1 MSMRND
7 PELDDILQD
16 GELQHVADLLRAGRM
31 SEDPPLDDAFRSALR
46 RQLMNRAWGMGGP
59 RTEPWWRKAFGP
71 AGLAWAGAAVGV
83 VLIAAAVVFTALT
96 SPSTGGLTQEVQV
109 TSPMNQ
115 QSAVRLQQPILVNF
129 NQPMDH
135 PSTEGAVQIT
145 PATTVAFSWS
155 ANTLSVQ
162 PTSGNLAPNTQYQV
176 TIGPGARTASGEK
189 IQAPK
194 TITFV
199 TQPPAPSPSPTP
211 TPVPSPTPRAQ
222 LPDQHQLVGVSAGA
236 TNIQWLPDSS
246 IVFFVSGGG
255 ALESVPTAGGAIN
268 TLVPD
273 GVTSAA
279 VAPAGDRLAYIR
291 NGKIEVLGLV
301 EGLDKVEISPV
312 PAPTH
317 VGWTKD
323 GVVWTA
329 ADGVY
334 TQSSGGPVKL
344 TSLPTTGT
352 INILSFSPDGAHLVY
367 TQDQSLYVF
376 DIATGKGIVLGLA
389 GAQFLG
395 WSPDGTGLMYSTAQ
409 GVVVSDVGGKT
420 AATLPAGEP
429 TWSSQDEILLGSDTD
444 LWEVR
449 PDGTGLIK
457 LAEGTY
463 HFPVWAPNGVAFIYV
478 RGGGVF
484 GATAPAPPPRPSVL
498 DAATSAVNSFMQARK
513 SSDSVKA
520 NSYLD
525 DNGKKAYMSSGG
537 GLNLIVAGDPS
548 FSRYYLLTQSI
559 TGDHPDTTQI
569 VVRIVLSHDK
579 LDVSTYEET
588 LTLVRTQ
595 GSQQFL
601 VDQATAG
608 PLLTLGKGAE
618 VVSVEV
624 SASTV
629 KITFDS
635 DLKPESVATGVII
648 LDSKGKQVGGSP
660 VYANRT
666 VTISGLDL
674 KPHTTYKVVVLST
687 VQDVSGTNISA
698 EYDLT
703 LSGPADVRGG
713 ANGRGE
719 QSPSP
724 SPLSTPSARPSSSPP
739 TS

>member
-1 MSMRND
+1 MSMHHD

-16 GELQHVADLLRAGRM
+16 GELKHVADLLRAGRM
-31 SEDPPLDDAFRSALR
+31 TEDPPLDDAFRSALR
-46 RQLMNRAWGMGGP
+46 RQLMNRAWGMGGS
-59 RTEPWWRKAFGP
+59 TVPWLRKAFGP

-83 VLIAAAVVFTALT
+83 ILIAAAVVFTALT
-96 SPSTGGLTQEVQV
+96 SGSTGSLTRDVLV
-109 TSPMNQ
+109 TSPMND

-129 NQPMDH
+129 NQPMNH
-135 PSTEGAVQIT
+135 PSTESAVQIT

-155 ANTLSVQ
+155 ANTLFVQ

-189 IQAPK
+189 LAVPK

-211 TPVPSPTPRAQ
+211 TPVPSPSPRAQ
-222 LPDQHQLVGVSAGA
+222 LPDQHQLVNFPVGA
-236 TNIQWLPDSS
+236 TNVQWSPDSS
-246 IVFFVSGGG
+246 TVYFITSNG
-255 ALESVPTAGGAIN
+255 ALDAVPAAGGDVTVLI
-268 TLVPD
+268 PG

-279 VAPAGDRLAYIR
+279 LAPAGDRIAVLS
-291 NGKIEVLGLV
+291 NGKIDI
-301 EGLDKVEISPV
+301 LDLKAHVVTSEISAT
-312 PAPTH
+312 PAPLL
-317 VGWTKD
+317 VGWEKD
-323 GVVWTA
+323 GVEWAA

-334 TQSSGGPVKL
+334 AEGTDLPVKL
-344 TSLPTTGT
+344 A
-352 INILSFSPDGAHLVY
+352 SFPAGRSIVSISFAPDGAHLAY

-389 GAQFLG
+389 GAQLLG
-395 WSPDGTGLMYSTAQ
+395 WSPDATGLMYSTAQ
-409 GVVVSDVGGKT
+409 GVVIADVGGKT
-420 AATLPAGEP
+420 TATLPFGEP
-429 TWSSQDEILLGSDTD
+429 SWSSQDEILLGSDTD

-449 PDGTGLIK
+449 PDGTGLTK

-463 HFPVWAPNGVAFIYV
+463 HLPAWAPNGVSFIYF
-478 RGGGVF
+478 RGAAVF
-484 GATAPAPPPRPSVL
+484 GASAPPPPPRPSAL
-498 DAATSAVNSFMQARK
+498 DAATSAVNTFMQARK
-513 SSDSVKA
+513 NQDGVKA
-520 NSYLD
+520 TAYLD
-525 DNGKKAYMSSGG
+525 ENGRKAYSSAGG
-537 GLNLIVAGDPS
+537 GLNLVVTGDPS

-559 TGDHPDTTQI
+559 TGDHPDMAQF

-601 VDQATAG
+601 IDEAAAG

-624 SASTV
+624 SPGTV

-635 DLKPESVATGVII
+635 DLKPESVTTGVII

-666 VTISGLDL
+666 VTIDGLDL
-674 KPHTTYKVVVLST
+674 KPHGTYKLVVLST
-687 VQDVSGTNISA
+687 VQDVGGTNIAA

-703 LSGPADVRGG
+703 FAGPAETHGG
-713 ANGRGE
+713 ASRRGE

-724 SPLSTPSARPSSSPP
+724 SPQALPSATPSPSPSS
-739 TS
+739 

>member
-1 MSMRND
+1 MSMWHD

-16 GELQHVADLLRAGRM
+16 GELKHVAELLRAGRM

-46 RQLMNRAWGMGGP
+46 RQLMNRAWGMGGG
-59 RTEPWWRKAFGP
+59 TTTVPWWRKAFGP

-83 VLIAAAVVFTALT
+83 VLIAAAVVFAALT
-96 SPSTGGLTQEVQV
+96 SSSTGGLTQEVQV

-176 TIGPGARTASGEK
+176 TIGPGAKTASGEK
-189 IQAPK
+189 LTAPK

-211 TPVPSPTPRAQ
+211 TPIPSPTPRAQ
-222 LPDQHQLVGVSAGA
+222 LPDQHQLLSVTAGVAG
-236 TNIQWLPDSS
+236 TQWSPDSS
-246 IVFFVSGGG
+246 VVFFVSAGG
-255 ALESVPTAGGAIN
+255 ALVSVPAAGGN
-268 TLVPD
+268 VTTLVQD

-279 VAPAGDRLAYIR
+279 IAPAGDSLAYIR
-291 NGKIEVLGLV
+291 KGKIEVLNLAAGTT
-301 EGLDKVEISPV
+301 VEISST
-312 PAPTH
+312 PAPSR

-334 TQSSGGPVKL
+334 TQGTDGPLKL
-344 TSLPTTGT
+344 TTLPTTGT
-352 INILSFSPDGAHLVY
+352 INILSFSPDGAHLAY

-376 DIATGKGIVLGLA
+376 DVATGKGIVLGLT

-409 GVVVSDVGGKT
+409 GVVVADVGGKT

-429 TWSSQDEILLGSDTD
+429 TWSIQDEILLGSDTD

-449 PDGTGLIK
+449 PDGTGLTR

-478 RGGGVF
+478 RGGGIF
-484 GATAPAPPPRPSVL
+484 GATAPAAPPRPSLL
-498 DAATSAVNSFMQARK
+498 DSATAAVNSFMQARK
-513 SSDSVKA
+513 NSDSVKA
-520 NSYLD
+520 NAYLD
-525 DNGKKAYMSSGG
+525 DNGRKAYSSSSG
-537 GLNLIVAGDPS
+537 GLNLVVTGDPS

-559 TGDHPDTTQI
+559 TGDHPDTAQF

-601 VDQATAG
+601 IDQATAG
-608 PLLTLGKGAE
+608 PLLSLGKGAE
-618 VVSVEV
+618 VVSVDV
-624 SASTV
+624 SASTI

-635 DLKPESVATGVII
+635 DLKPESVATGIII
-648 LDSKGKQVGGSP
+648 LDSKGKQVGGNP

-674 KPHTTYKVVVLST
+674 KPHATYKLVVLTT
-687 VQDVSGTNISA
+687 VQDVGGTNIAA

-703 LSGPADVRGG
+703 FTGPADTHGG
-713 ANGRGE
+713 ADKRSQ

-724 SPLSTPSARPSSSPP
+724 SPQASPSATPSSSPV
-739 TS
+739 S

>member
-1 MSMRND
+1 MSMQHD

-16 GELQHVADLLRAGRM
+16 GELKHVADLLRAGHT
-31 SEDPPLDDAFRSALR
+31 SEEPPLDDAFRSALR
-46 RQLMNRAWGMGGP
+46 RQLMNRAWGMGG
-59 RTEPWWRKAFGP
+59 TTVPWWRKAFGP

-96 SPSTGGLTQEVQV
+96 SSSTGGLTQEVQV

-176 TIGPGARTASGEK
+176 TIGPGAKTATGEK
-189 IQAPK
+189 LAAPK

-199 TQPPAPSPSPTP
+199 TSPPSPSPSPTP
-211 TPVPSPTPRAQ
+211 TPVPSPSPRAQ
-222 LPDQHQLVGVSAGA
+222 LPDQHQLLAVTGGVS
-236 TNIQWLPDSS
+236 NIQWSPDSS
-246 IVFFVSGGG
+246 TVFFVSADG
-255 ALESVPTAGGAIN
+255 ALVSVPAAGGTVT
-268 TLVPD
+268 TLVQD

-279 VAPAGDRLAYIR
+279 ISPAGDTIAYTR
-291 NGKIEVLGLV
+291 NGKIELLNIVAGAA
-301 EGLDKVEISPV
+301 VEIAPNPV
-312 PAPTH
+312 PTR
-317 VGWTKD
+317 VGWRKD

-329 ADGVY
+329 VDGVY
-334 TQSSGGPVKL
+334 GQGADGPVKL
-344 TSLPTTGT
+344 ASLPTTGT
-352 INILSFSPDGAHLVY
+352 INVLSFSPDGAHLAY
-367 TQDQSLYVF
+367 IQDQSLNVF
-376 DIATGKGIVLGLA
+376 DVTTGKSITLGLA
-389 GAQFLG
+389 GAQLLG

-420 AATLPAGEP
+420 GATLPAGEP
-429 TWSSQDEILLGSDTD
+429 NWSSQDEILLGSDTD

-449 PDGTGLIK
+449 PDGTGLTK
-457 LAEGTY
+457 VAEGTY
-463 HFPVWAPNGVAFIYV
+463 HFPLWAPNGVAFIYF
-478 RGGGVF
+478 RGAGVF
-484 GATAPAPPPRPSVL
+484 GASTPAAPPRPSAM
-498 DAATSAVNSFMQARK
+498 DSAAAVVNSFMQARK
-513 SSDSVKA
+513 GSDGTKA
-520 NSYLD
+520 SAYLD
-525 DNGKKAYMSSGG
+525 DNGRKAYSSSGG
-537 GLNLIVAGDPS
+537 GLNLILTGDPS

-559 TGDHPDTTQI
+559 TGSQPDTAEF

-595 GSQQFL
+595 GSQEFL
-601 VDQATAG
+601 IDHATAG
-608 PLLTLGKGAE
+608 PLLSLGKGAD

-624 SASTV
+624 SPGTV

-648 LDSKGKQVGGSP
+648 LDSKGKQVGSSP

-666 VTISGLDL
+666 VTFSGLDL
-674 KPHTTYKVVVLST
+674 KPHATYKLVVLST
-687 VQDVSGTNISA
+687 VQDVGGTNIAA

-703 LSGPADVRGG
+703 FAGPAEAHGG
-713 ANGRGE
+713 ASRRGE
-719 QSPSP
+719 PSPSP
-724 SPLSTPSARPSSSPP
+724 SPTQASPSATPSSSP
-739 TS
+739 SS

>member
-1 MSMRND
+1 MSMHHD

-16 GELQHVADLLRAGRM
+16 GELKHVAELLRAGSM
-31 SEDPPLDDAFRSALR
+31 TGDPPLDDAFRSALR
-46 RQLMNRAWGMGGP
+46 RQLMNRAWGMGG
-59 RTEPWWRKAFGP
+59 RSTVPWWRKAFGP

-83 VLIAAAVVFTALT
+83 ILIAAAVVFTALT
-96 SPSTGGLTQEVQV
+96 SGSTGSLTRDVLV
-109 TSPMNQ
+109 TSPMND
-115 QSAVRLQQPILVNF
+115 QSAVRLQQAILVNF

-135 PSTEGAVQIT
+135 ASTESAVQIT

-176 TIGPGARTASGEK
+176 TIGPSARTASGEK
-189 IQAPK
+189 LAGPK

-211 TPVPSPTPRAQ
+211 TPIPTPSPRTQ
-222 LPDQHQLVGVSAGA
+222 LPDQHQLAGIPAGA
-236 TNIQWLPDSS
+236 SNIQWSPDSS
-246 IVFFVSGGG
+246 TVYFITGKS
-255 ALESVPTAGGAIN
+255 ALDSVPAAGGDVTVLI
-268 TLVPD
+268 PD

-279 VAPAGDRLAYIR
+279 LAPAGNRIAVLS
-291 NGKIEVLGLV
+291 NGKIDVFDLKALV
-301 EGLDKVEISPV
+301 VTSEISST
-312 PAPTH
+312 PTPLM
-317 VGWTKD
+317 VGWSKD
-323 GVVWTA
+323 GIEWAA

-334 TQSSGGPVKL
+334 AEGTNLPVKL
-344 TSLPTTGT
+344 SSFPTSGS
-352 INILSFSPDGAHLVY
+352 IVAISFAPDGAHLAY
-367 TQDQSLYVF
+367 LLDQSLKVL
-376 DIATGKGIVLGLA
+376 DLTTGKGIVLGVA

-449 PDGTGLIK
+449 PDGTGLTK

-463 HFPVWAPNGVAFIYV
+463 HFPAWAPNGIGFIYF
-478 RGGGVF
+478 RGGAVF
-484 GATAPAPPPRPSVL
+484 AASAPAAPPRPSAL
-498 DAATSAVNSFMQARK
+498 DAASSVVNSFMQARK
-513 SSDSVKA
+513 SSDAVKA
-520 NSYLD
+520 SAYLD
-525 DNGKKAYMSSGG
+525 DNGRKAYSSADG
-537 GLNLIVAGDPS
+537 GLNLVVTGDPS

-559 TGDHPDTTQI
+559 TGDHPETAQF
-569 VVRIVLSHDK
+569 VVRIVLTHDK

-601 VDQATAG
+601 VDQAASG

-624 SASTV
+624 SPGTI

-635 DLKPESVATGVII
+635 DLKPESVATGVLI
-648 LDSKGKQVGGSP
+648 LDSKGKQVGGNP

-674 KPHTTYKVVVLST
+674 KPHATYKLVVLST
-687 VQDVSGTNISA
+687 VQDVSGANIAA

-703 LSGPADVRGG
+703 FGGPAETHGG

-719 QSPSP
+719 QIPSP
-724 SPLSTPSARPSSSPP
+724 SPQASPGATPSSSP
-739 TS
+739 

>member
-1 MSMRND
+1 MSMQHD

-16 GELQHVADLLRAGRM
+16 GELKHVADLLRAGRM
-31 SEDPPLDDAFRSALR
+31 SEEPPLDDAFRSALR
-46 RQLMNRAWGMGGP
+46 RQLMNRAWGMGG
-59 RTEPWWRKAFGP
+59 TTVPWWRKAFGP

-96 SPSTGGLTQEVQV
+96 SSSTGGLTQEVQV

-176 TIGPGARTASGEK
+176 TIGPGAKTATGEK
-189 IQAPK
+189 LAAPK

-199 TQPPAPSPSPTP
+199 TSPPAPSPSPTP
-211 TPVPSPTPRAQ
+211 TPVPSPSPRAQ
-222 LPDQHQLVGVSAGA
+222 LPDQHQLLAVNAGVS
-236 TNIQWLPDSS
+236 NIQWSPDSS
-246 IVFFVSGGG
+246 IVFFVSAGG
-255 ALESVPTAGGAIN
+255 ALMSVPAAGGTVT
-268 TLVPD
+268 TLVQD

-279 VAPAGDRLAYIR
+279 ISPAGDTIAYTR
-291 NGKIEVLGLV
+291 NGKIEVLNIMAGST
-301 EGLDKVEISPV
+301 VEIAPIPV
-312 PAPTH
+312 PTR

-323 GVVWTA
+323 GMVWTA
-329 ADGVY
+329 VDGVY
-334 TQSSGGPVKL
+334 GQGADGPVKL
-344 TSLPTTGT
+344 ASLPTTST
-352 INILSFSPDGAHLVY
+352 INILSFSPDGAHLAY
-367 TQDQSLYVF
+367 TQDQSLNVF
-376 DIATGKGIVLGLA
+376 DVTTGKSITLGLA
-389 GAQFLG
+389 GAQLLG
-395 WSPDGTGLMYSTAQ
+395 WSPDGTGLMYSTAL

-429 TWSSQDEILLGSDTD
+429 NWSSQDEILLGSDTD

-449 PDGTGLIK
+449 PDGTGLTK

-463 HFPVWAPNGVAFIYV
+463 HFPVWAPNGVAFIYF
-478 RGGGVF
+478 RGAGVF
-484 GATAPAPPPRPSVL
+484 DASAPAAPPRPSAM
-498 DAATSAVNSFMQARK
+498 DSAAAVVNNFMQARK
-513 SSDSVKA
+513 SSDAIKA
-520 NSYLD
+520 SAYLD
-525 DNGKKAYMSSGG
+525 DNGRKAYSSSSG
-537 GLNLIVAGDPS
+537 GLNLILTGDPS

-559 TGDHPDTTQI
+559 TGSQPDTAQF

-595 GSQQFL
+595 GSQEFL
-601 VDQATAG
+601 IDHATAG
-608 PLLTLGKGAE
+608 PLLSLGKGAD

-624 SASTV
+624 SPGMV

-648 LDSKGKQVGGSP
+648 LDSKGKQVGSSP

-666 VTISGLDL
+666 VTFSGLDL
-674 KPHTTYKVVVLST
+674 KPHATYKLVVLST
-687 VQDVSGTNISA
+687 VQDVSGTNIAA

-703 LSGPADVRGG
+703 FAGPADAHGG
-713 ANGRGE
+713 ANRRGDP
-719 QSPSP
+719 SPSP
-724 SPLSTPSARPSSSPP
+724 SPTQASPSARPSSSPA
-739 TS
+739 S

>member
-1 MSMRND
+1 MSMQHD
-7 PELDDILQD
+7 AELDDILQD
-16 GELQHVADLLRAGRM
+16 GELKHVAELLRAGRM

-46 RQLMNRAWGMGGP
+46 RQLMNRAWGMGGGTAP
-59 RTEPWWRKAFGP
+59 SWRKAFGP
-71 AGLAWAGAAVGV
+71 TGLAWAGAAVGV
-83 VLIAAAVVFTALT
+83 ILIAAAVVFTALT
-96 SPSTGGLTQEVQV
+96 NGSTGSLTRDVLV
-109 TSPMNQ
+109 TSPMND

-135 PSTEGAVQIT
+135 TSTETAVQIT

-189 IQAPK
+189 LAAPK

-211 TPVPSPTPRAQ
+211 TPIPSPSPRSQ
-222 LPDQHQLVGVSAGA
+222 LPDQHQVVGIPAGA
-236 TNIQWLPDSS
+236 SNFQWSSDSS
-246 IVFFVSGGG
+246 IVFFVTAGG
-255 ALESVPTAGGAIN
+255 ALESVPAAGGAVSM
-268 TLVPD
+268 LVPD

-279 VAPAGDRLAYIR
+279 VSPSGDRLGYIR
-291 NGKIEVLGLV
+291 NGKLEVLSLV
-301 EGLDKVEISPV
+301 AGDTLEISPI

-329 ADGVY
+329 VDGVY
-334 TQSSGGPVKL
+334 TQGANGPIKV
-344 TSLPTTGT
+344 TSLPTTST
-352 INILSFSPDGAHLVY
+352 INVLSFSPDGAHLAY
-367 TQDQSLYVF
+367 TQDQSLYAF

-395 WSPDGTGLMYSTAQ
+395 WSPDATGLMYSTAQ
-409 GVVVSDVGGKT
+409 GVVIADVGGRT
-420 AATLPAGEP
+420 AATLPFGEP

-449 PDGTGLIK
+449 PDGSGLTK

-463 HFPVWAPNGVAFIYV
+463 HLPAWAPNGIAFIYF
-478 RGGGVF
+478 RGGATF
-484 GATAPAPPPRPSVL
+484 GASAPAAPPRPSAL
-498 DAATSAVNSFMQARK
+498 DAASSVVNTFMQARK
-513 SSDSVKA
+513 NQDAVKA
-520 NSYLD
+520 SAYLD
-525 DNGKKAYMSSGG
+525 DSGRKAYSSLGA
-537 GLNLIVAGDPS
+537 GLSLVVTGDPS

-559 TGDHPDTTQI
+559 TGEHPDTAQF

-601 VDQATAG
+601 VDQAAAG
-608 PLLTLGKGAE
+608 PMLTLGKGAE

-624 SASTV
+624 SPGTV

-635 DLKPESVATGVII
+635 DLKPESVAAGVII
-648 LDSKGKQVGGSP
+648 LDSKGKQVGGNP

-666 VTISGLDL
+666 VTIGGLDL
-674 KPHTTYKVVVLST
+674 KPHATYKLVVLST
-687 VQDVSGTNISA
+687 IQDVGGTNFAA

-703 LSGPADVRGG
+703 FGGPAEIHGG
-713 ANGRGE
+713 ANKRGE

-724 SPLSTPSARPSSSPP
+724 SAMPSSTAPG
-739 TS
+739 

>member
-1 MSMRND
+1 MSMHHD

-16 GELQHVADLLRAGRM
+16 GELKHVADLLRAGRM
-31 SEDPPLDDAFRSALR
+31 SDDPPLDDAFRSALR
-46 RQLMNRAWGMGGP
+46 RQLMNRAWGMGGG
-59 RTEPWWRKAFGP
+59 TVPWWRKAFGP

-83 VLIAAAVVFTALT
+83 ILIAAAVVFTALT
-96 SPSTGGLTQEVQV
+96 SGSTGSLTRDVLV
-109 TSPMNQ
+109 TSPMND

-135 PSTEGAVQIT
+135 ASTESAVQIT

-176 TIGPGARTASGEK
+176 TIGPGARTASGGK
-189 IQAPK
+189 LAGPK

-211 TPVPSPTPRAQ
+211 TPVPSPSPRAQ
-222 LPDQHQLVGVSAGA
+222 LPDQHQLAGIPAGV
-236 TNIQWLPDSS
+236 TNLQWSSDSS
-246 IVFFVSGGG
+246 IVFFVTAGG
-255 ALESVPTAGGAIN
+255 ALESVAAAGGAIN

-279 VAPAGDRLAYIR
+279 VAPAGDRVAYIR
-291 NGKIEVLGLV
+291 NGKIEVLSLV
-301 EGLDKVEISPV
+301 ASDTVEISPI
-312 PAPTH
+312 PAPTR

-329 ADGVY
+329 VDGVY
-334 TQSSGGPVKL
+334 AQGANGPIKL
-344 TSLPTTGT
+344 TSLPTTRT
-352 INILSFSPDGAHLVY
+352 IDVLSLSPDGAHLAY

-395 WSPDGTGLMYSTAQ
+395 WSPDATGLMYSTAQ
-409 GVVVSDVGGKT
+409 GVVIADVGGKT
-420 AATLPAGEP
+420 AATLPFGEP
-429 TWSSQDEILLGSDTD
+429 SWSSQDEILLGSDTD

-449 PDGTGLIK
+449 PDGTGLTK

-463 HFPVWAPNGVAFIYV
+463 HLPVWAPNGVTFIYL
-478 RGGGVF
+478 RGSAVF
-484 GATAPAPPPRPSVL
+484 GASAPAPPPRPSAL
-498 DAATSAVNSFMQARK
+498 DAATSVVNIFMQARK
-513 SSDSVKA
+513 NQDGIKA
-520 NSYLD
+520 TAYLD
-525 DNGKKAYMSSGG
+525 DNGRKAYSSASG
-537 GLNLIVAGDPS
+537 GLNLVVTGDPS

-559 TGDHPDTTQI
+559 TGDHPDSAQF

-601 VDQATAG
+601 IDQAAAG

-618 VVSVEV
+618 VVSVEL
-624 SASTV
+624 SPGTV

-648 LDSKGKQVGGSP
+648 LDSKGKQVGGNP

-666 VTISGLDL
+666 VTVSGLDL
-674 KPHTTYKVVVLST
+674 KPHATYKLVVLPT
-687 VQDVSGTNISA
+687 VQDVGGTNIAA

-703 LSGPADVRGG
+703 FGGPAETHGG
-713 ANGRGE
+713 ANGRGG
-719 QSPSP
+719 QIPSP
-724 SPLSTPSARPSSSPP
+724 SPQASPSAAPSSSP
-739 TS
+739 SS

>member
-1 MSMRND
+1 
-7 PELDDILQD
+7 
-16 GELQHVADLLRAGRM
+16 
-31 SEDPPLDDAFRSALR
+31 
-46 RQLMNRAWGMGGP
+46 
-59 RTEPWWRKAFGP
+59 
-71 AGLAWAGAAVGV
+71 
-83 VLIAAAVVFTALT
+83 
-96 SPSTGGLTQEVQV
+96 
-109 TSPMNQ
+109 
-115 QSAVRLQQPILVNF
+115 
-129 NQPMDH
+129 
-135 PSTEGAVQIT
+135 
-145 PATTVAFSWS
+145 
-155 ANTLSVQ
+155 VQ

-176 TIGPGARTASGEK
+176 TIGPGAKTASGEK
-189 IQAPK
+189 LTAPK

-211 TPVPSPTPRAQ
+211 TPIPSPTPRPP
-222 LPDQHQLVGVSAGA
+222 LPDQHQLVSVPAGA
-236 TNIQWLPDSS
+236 TNIQWSPDSS
-246 IVFFVSGGG
+246 IMFFVTGAG
-255 ALESVPTAGGAIN
+255 ALVSVPAAGSPAT

-279 VAPAGDRLAYIR
+279 IAPAGGSLAYIR
-291 NGKIEVLGLV
+291 NGKIEVLNLV
-301 EGLDKVEISPV
+301 AVTTDEISPAA
-312 PAPTH
+312 APTR

-329 ADGVY
+329 VDGVY
-334 TQSSGGPVKL
+334 AQGLNGPVKL
-344 TSLPTTGT
+344 TSLPTTST
-352 INILSFSPDGAHLVY
+352 INVLSFSPDGAHLAY

-376 DIATGKGIVLGLA
+376 DIASGKGIVLGLA

-449 PDGTGLIK
+449 PDGTGLTK

-463 HFPVWAPNGVAFIYV
+463 HLPVWAPNGLAFVYV

-498 DAATSAVNSFMQARK
+498 DAAASAVNSFMQARK

-520 NSYLD
+520 NTYLD
-525 DNGKKAYMSSGG
+525 DNGRKAYTSSGG
-537 GLNLIVAGDPS
+537 SLNLIVAGDPS

-559 TGDHPDTTQI
+559 TGDHPDTTQF

-579 LDVSTYEET
+579 LDVNTYEET

-601 VDQATAG
+601 IDQATAG

-618 VVSVEV
+618 VVTVEV
-624 SASTV
+624 TASTV

-648 LDSKGKQVGGSP
+648 LDSKGKQVGANP
-660 VYANRT
+660 VYGNRT

-674 KPHTTYKVVVLST
+674 KPHATYKLVVLST
-687 VQDVSGTNISA
+687 VQDVSGTNIAA

-703 LSGPADVRGG
+703 FNGPADAHGG
-713 ANGRGE
+713 ANKRGE

-724 SPLSTPSARPSSSPP
+724 APLASPSATPSSSPA
-739 TS
+739 S

>member
-1 MSMRND
+1 MSMQHD

-16 GELQHVADLLRAGRM
+16 GELKHVADLLRAGRM
-31 SEDPPLDDAFRSALR
+31 SEEPPLDDAFRSALR
-46 RQLMNRAWGMGGP
+46 RQLMNRAWGMGG
-59 RTEPWWRKAFGP
+59 TTVPWWRKAFGP

-96 SPSTGGLTQEVQV
+96 SSSTGGLTQEVQV

-162 PTSGNLAPNTQYQV
+162 PTSGNLAPNTQYLV
-176 TIGPGARTASGEK
+176 TIGPGAKTATGEK
-189 IQAPK
+189 LAAPK

-199 TQPPAPSPSPTP
+199 TSPPAPSPSPTP
-211 TPVPSPTPRAQ
+211 TPVPSPSPRTQ
-222 LPDQHQLVGVSAGA
+222 LPDQHQLLAVNAGVS
-236 TNIQWLPDSS
+236 NIQWSPDSS
-246 IVFFVSGGG
+246 IVFFVSAGG
-255 ALESVPTAGGAIN
+255 ALVSVPAAGGTVT
-268 TLVPD
+268 TLVQD

-279 VAPAGDRLAYIR
+279 ISPAGDAIAYTR
-291 NGKIEVLGLV
+291 NGKIEVLNIMAGTT
-301 EGLDKVEISPV
+301 VEIAPIPV
-312 PAPTH
+312 PTR

-323 GVVWTA
+323 GMVWTA
-329 ADGVY
+329 VDGVY
-334 TQSSGGPVKL
+334 GQGADGPVKL
-344 TSLPTTGT
+344 ASLPTTST
-352 INILSFSPDGAHLVY
+352 INILSFSPDGAHLAY
-367 TQDQSLYVF
+367 TQDQSLNVF
-376 DIATGKGIVLGLA
+376 DVTTGKSITLGLA
-389 GAQFLG
+389 GAQLLG
-395 WSPDGTGLMYSTAQ
+395 WSPDGTGLMYSTAL

-429 TWSSQDEILLGSDTD
+429 NWSSQDEILLGSDTD

-449 PDGTGLIK
+449 PDGTGLTK

-463 HFPVWAPNGVAFIYV
+463 HFPVWAPNGVAFIYF
-478 RGGGVF
+478 RGAGVF
-484 GATAPAPPPRPSVL
+484 DASAPAAPPRPSAM
-498 DAATSAVNSFMQARK
+498 DSAAAVVNNFMQARK
-513 SSDSVKA
+513 SSDAIKA
-520 NSYLD
+520 SAYLD
-525 DNGKKAYMSSGG
+525 DNGRKAYSSSSG
-537 GLNLIVAGDPS
+537 GLNLILTGDPS

-559 TGDHPDTTQI
+559 TGSQPDTAQF

-588 LTLVRTQ
+588 LTLLRTQ
-595 GSQQFL
+595 GSQEFL
-601 VDQATAG
+601 IDHATAG
-608 PLLTLGKGAE
+608 PLLSLGKGAD

-624 SASTV
+624 SPGMV

-648 LDSKGKQVGGSP
+648 LDSKGKQVGSSP

-666 VTISGLDL
+666 VTFSGLDL
-674 KPHTTYKVVVLST
+674 KPHATYKLVVLST
-687 VQDVSGTNISA
+687 VQDVSGTNIAA

-703 LSGPADVRGG
+703 FAGPADAHGG
-713 ANGRGE
+713 ANRRGE
-719 QSPSP
+719 PSPSP
-724 SPLSTPSARPSSSPP
+724 SPTQASPSARPSSSPA
-739 TS
+739 S

>member
-1 MSMRND
+1 MSMWHD

-16 GELQHVADLLRAGRM
+16 GELKHVADLLRAGRM

-46 RQLMNRAWGMGGP
+46 RQLMNRAWGMGG
-59 RTEPWWRKAFGP
+59 TTVPWWRKAFGP

-96 SPSTGGLTQEVQV
+96 SSSTGGLTQEVQV

-129 NQPMDH
+129 NQAMDH

-155 ANTLSVQ
+155 ANTLAVQ

-189 IQAPK
+189 LAAPK

-211 TPVPSPTPRAQ
+211 TPIPSPTPRAQ
-222 LPDQHQLVGVSAGA
+222 LPDQHQLLSVTAAVSNIQWSPDSSVVYFVSAG
-236 TNIQWLPDSS
+236 
-246 IVFFVSGGG
+246 G
-255 ALESVPTAGGAIN
+255 ALVSIPAAGATVT

-273 GVTSAA
+273 GVMSAA
-279 VAPAGDRLAYIR
+279 IAPEGDRLAYIR
-291 NGKIEVLGLV
+291 NGKIEVLDIAAGTTI
-301 EGLDKVEISPV
+301 EISPNLT
-312 PAPTH
+312 PTR
-317 VGWTKD
+317 VAWTKD
-323 GVVWTA
+323 GVEWTT

-334 TQSSGGPVKL
+334 GQGADGPVKVA
-344 TSLPTTGT
+344 SFPTTSP
-352 INILSFSPDGAHLVY
+352 ISILSFSSDGAHLAY

-395 WSPDGTGLMYSTAQ
+395 WSPDATGLMYSTAQ
-409 GVVVSDVGGKT
+409 GVVVADVGGKT
-420 AATLPAGEP
+420 AATLPFGEP

-444 LWEVR
+444 LFEVR
-449 PDGTGLIK
+449 PDGTGLTK

-463 HFPVWAPNGVAFIYV
+463 HFPVWAPNGVAFIYF
-478 RGGGVF
+478 RGSGVF
-484 GATAPAPPPRPSVL
+484 GASAPAAPPRPSAL
-498 DAATSAVNSFMQARK
+498 DSAAAVVNSFMQARK
-513 SSDSVKA
+513 SSDGVKA
-520 NSYLD
+520 SAYLD
-525 DNGKKAYMSSGG
+525 DNGRKAYSSSGG
-537 GLNLIVAGDPS
+537 GLNLVVTGDPS

-559 TGDHPDTTQI
+559 TGSQPDTAQF

-601 VDQATAG
+601 IDQAAAG
-608 PLLTLGKGAE
+608 PLLMLGKGAE

-624 SASTV
+624 SPGTV

-635 DLKPESVATGVII
+635 DLRPESVATGVII
-648 LDSKGKQVGGSP
+648 LDSKGKQVGVNP

-674 KPHTTYKVVVLST
+674 KPHATYKLVVLST
-687 VQDVSGTNISA
+687 VQDVGGTNIAA

-703 LSGPADVRGG
+703 FAGPADAHSG
-713 ANGRGE
+713 ANKRAE
-719 QSPSP
+719 PSP
-724 SPLSTPSARPSSSPP
+724 SPTPVQATPSATPSSSPAG
-739 TS
+739 

>member
-1 MSMRND
+1 MND
-7 PELDDILQD
+7 
-16 GELQHVADLLRAGRM
+16 
-31 SEDPPLDDAFRSALR
+31 
-46 RQLMNRAWGMGGP
+46 
-59 RTEPWWRKAFGP
+59 
-71 AGLAWAGAAVGV
+71 
-83 VLIAAAVVFTALT
+83 
-96 SPSTGGLTQEVQV
+96 
-109 TSPMNQ
+109 

-129 NQPMDH
+129 NQPMNH
-135 PSTEGAVQIT
+135 PSTESAVQIT

-155 ANTLSVQ
+155 ANTLFVQ

-176 TIGPGARTASGEK
+176 TIGPGARTASGE
-189 IQAPK
+189 QLAVPK

-211 TPVPSPTPRAQ
+211 TPVPSPSPRTQ
-222 LPDQHQLVGVSAGA
+222 LPDQHQLAGIPAGVS
-236 TNIQWLPDSS
+236 NLQWSSDSS
-246 IVFFVSGGG
+246 IVFFVTAGG
-255 ALESVPTAGGAIN
+255 ALESVAAAGGTIN

-301 EGLDKVEISPV
+301 ASDTVEIAPI
-312 PAPTH
+312 PAPTR

-329 ADGVY
+329 VDGVY
-334 TQSSGGPVKL
+334 ALGANGPIKL
-344 TSLPTTGT
+344 ASLPTTST
-352 INILSFSPDGAHLVY
+352 IDVLSFSPDGAHLAY
-367 TQDQSLYVF
+367 TQEQSLYVF
-376 DIATGKGIVLGLA
+376 DVATGKGIVLGLA
-389 GAQFLG
+389 GAQLLG
-395 WSPDGTGLMYSTAQ
+395 WSPDATGLMYSTAQ
-409 GVVVSDVGGKT
+409 GVVVADVGGKT
-420 AATLPAGEP
+420 TATLPFGEP
-429 TWSSQDEILLGSDTD
+429 SWSSQDEILLGSDTD

-449 PDGTGLIK
+449 PDGTGLTK

-463 HFPVWAPNGVAFIYV
+463 HLPAWAPNGVTFIYF
-478 RGGGVF
+478 RGAAVF
-484 GATAPAPPPRPSVL
+484 GASAPAPPPRPSAL
-498 DAATSAVNSFMQARK
+498 DAATSAVNTFVQARK
-513 SSDSVKA
+513 NQDGVKA
-520 NSYLD
+520 TAYLD
-525 DNGKKAYMSSGG
+525 ENGRKAYSSVGG
-537 GLNLIVAGDPS
+537 GLSLVVTGDPS

-559 TGDHPDTTQI
+559 TGDHPDTAQF

-601 VDQATAG
+601 IDQAAAG

-624 SASTV
+624 SPGTV

-635 DLKPESVATGVII
+635 DLKPESVTTGVII

-666 VTISGLDL
+666 VTIGGLDL
-674 KPHTTYKVVVLST
+674 KPHGTYKLVVLST
-687 VQDVSGTNISA
+687 VQDVGGTNIAA

-703 LSGPADVRGG
+703 FAGPAETHGG
-713 ANGRGE
+713 ANRRGE
-719 QSPSP
+719 PSPPPSPLASPSATPSPSP
-724 SPLSTPSARPSSSPP
+724 SS
-739 TS
+739 

>member
-1 MSMRND
+1 MSMRHD

-16 GELQHVADLLRAGRM
+16 GELKHVAELLRAGRM

-46 RQLMNRAWGMGGP
+46 RQLMNRAWGMGG
-59 RTEPWWRKAFGP
+59 TTTVPWWRKAFGP

-96 SPSTGGLTQEVQV
+96 SPSTGGLTKHVLV
-109 TSPMNQ
+109 SSPMND

-176 TIGPGARTASGEK
+176 TIGPGAKTASGEK
-189 IQAPK
+189 LAAPK

-199 TQPPAPSPSPTP
+199 TSPPAPSPSPTP
-211 TPVPSPTPRAQ
+211 TPIPSPTPRTQFA
-222 LPDQHQLVGVSAGA
+222 DQHQILSVTAGASNFPWSPDSSFLFFVSAG
-236 TNIQWLPDSS
+236 
-246 IVFFVSGGG
+246 GG
-255 ALESVPTAGGAIN
+255 LVSVPAAGGTVT
-268 TLVPD
+268 TLVQD

-279 VAPAGDRLAYIR
+279 ISPAGDAIAYIR
-291 NGKIEVLGLV
+291 SGKIEILNLV
-301 EGLDKVEISPV
+301 AGTTVEISPT
-312 PAPTH
+312 PAPTR

-334 TQSSGGPVKL
+334 AQGTDGPIKL
-344 TSLPTTGT
+344 TALPTTGAIT
-352 INILSFSPDGAHLVY
+352 VISFSPDGAHLAY
-367 TQDQSLYVF
+367 TQDQSLYMF
-376 DIATGKGIVLGLA
+376 DIASGKGVTLGIA
-389 GAQFLG
+389 GAQLLG
-395 WSPDGTGLMYSTAQ
+395 WSPDGTGVMYSTAT

-444 LWEVR
+444 IWEVR
-449 PDGTGLIK
+449 PDGTGLTK

-463 HFPVWAPNGVAFIYV
+463 HLPAWAPNGVAFIFI
-478 RGGGVF
+478 RGGMVF
-484 GATAPAPPPRPSVL
+484 GASAPAPAQRPSAL
-498 DAATSAVNSFMQARK
+498 DTAAAVVNSFMQARK
-513 SSDSVKA
+513 SSDGVKA
-520 NSYLD
+520 SAYLND
-525 DNGKKAYMSSGG
+525 HGRKAYSSSGG
-537 GLNLIVAGDPS
+537 GLNLVLTGDPS

-559 TGDHPDTTQI
+559 TGSQPDTAQF

-601 VDQATAG
+601 IDHATAG

-624 SASTV
+624 SPGTV

-635 DLKPESVATGVII
+635 DLKPESVAAGVII
-648 LDSKGKQVGGSP
+648 LDSKGKQVGGNP

-666 VTISGLDL
+666 VTITGLDL
-674 KPHTTYKVVVLST
+674 KPHATYKLVVLST
-687 VQDVSGTNISA
+687 VQDVGGTNIAA

-703 LSGPADVRGG
+703 FAGPADAHGG
-713 ANGRGE
+713 SNQRGE

-724 SPLSTPSARPSSSPP
+724 SPRASPSARPSSSPP

>member
-1 MSMRND
+1 MNMPHD

-16 GELQHVADLLRAGRM
+16 GELKHVADLLRAGRM
-31 SEDPPLDDAFRSALR
+31 SDDAPLDDAFRSALR
-46 RQLMNRAWGMGGP
+46 RQLMNRAWGMGGGTV
-59 RTEPWWRKAFGP
+59 RSWRKAFGP

-83 VLIAAAVVFTALT
+83 ILIAAAVVFTALT
-96 SPSTGGLTQEVQV
+96 SGSTGSLTRDVLV
-109 TSPMNQ
+109 TSPMND

-129 NQPMDH
+129 NQPMNH
-135 PSTEGAVQIT
+135 ASTESAVQIT

-189 IQAPK
+189 LAAPK

-211 TPVPSPTPRAQ
+211 TPVPTPSPRIQ
-222 LPDQHQLVGVSAGA
+222 LPDQHPLAGVPAGA
-236 TNIQWLPDSS
+236 SNLQWSSDSS
-246 IVFFVSGGG
+246 IVFFVTAGG
-255 ALESVPTAGGAIN
+255 ALESVPAAGGTA
-268 TLVPD
+268 TMLVSD
-273 GVTSAA
+273 GVTTAA
-279 VAPAGDRLAYIR
+279 VAPAGGRLAYIR
-291 NGKIEVLGLV
+291 DSKIEVLSLV
-301 EGLDKVEISPV
+301 AGDALEISPI

-317 VGWTKD
+317 VGWNKD

-329 ADGVY
+329 VDGVY
-334 TQSSGGPVKL
+334 AQGADGPIKL
-344 TSLPTTGT
+344 TSLPTTST
-352 INILSFSPDGAHLVY
+352 INVISFSQDGAHLVY

-395 WSPDGTGLMYSTAQ
+395 WSPDGTGVMYSTAQ
-409 GVVVSDVGGKT
+409 GVVIADVGGKT
-420 AATLPAGEP
+420 VVTLPFGEP

-449 PDGTGLIK
+449 PDGTGLTK

-463 HFPVWAPNGVAFIYV
+463 HLPVWAPNGVAFIYL
-478 RGGGVF
+478 RGGAVF
-484 GATAPAPPPRPSVL
+484 GAAAPAPPPRPSAI
-498 DAATSAVNSFMQARK
+498 DAATSVVNAFMQARK
-513 SSDSVKA
+513 NQDGVKA
-520 NSYLD
+520 SAYLD
-525 DNGKKAYMSSGG
+525 DNGRKAYSSATG
-537 GLNLIVAGDPS
+537 GLNLVVTGDPS
-548 FSRYYLLTQSI
+548 FSRYYLLTQSM
-559 TGDHPDTTQI
+559 TGDHPDAAQF

-601 VDQATAG
+601 VDQAAAG

-624 SASTV
+624 SPGTV

-635 DLKPESVATGVII
+635 DLKPESVATGVTI
-648 LDSKGKQVGGSP
+648 LDSKGKQVGGNA

-674 KPHTTYKVVVLST
+674 KPRATYKLVVLST
-687 VQDVSGTNISA
+687 VQDVAGTNIAA

-703 LSGPADVRGG
+703 FGGPAETHGG

-719 QSPSP
+719 QRPSP
-724 SPLSTPSARPSSSPP
+724 SPQASPSATPSSSP
-739 TS
+739 

>member
-1 MSMRND
+1 MSVWHD

-31 SEDPPLDDAFRSALR
+31 SEEPPLDDAFRSALR

-176 TIGPGARTASGEK
+176 TIGPGAKTASGEK
-189 IQAPK
+189 LTAPK

-222 LPDQHQLVGVSAGA
+222 LPDQHQLVNVPVGA
-236 TNIQWLPDSS
+236 TSLQWSPDSS
-246 IVFFVSGGG
+246 IVYFVTTGG
-255 ALESVPTAGGAIN
+255 ALESTPAGGGAVL

-279 VAPAGDRLAYIR
+279 VAPSGDRLGYIR

-323 GVVWTA
+323 GLVWTA
-329 ADGVY
+329 VDGVY
-334 TQSSGGPVKL
+334 TQGANGPLKVAP
-344 TSLPTTGT
+344 LPTTGT
-352 INILSFSPDGAHLVY
+352 INIFSFSPDGAHLAY

-376 DIATGKGIVLGLA
+376 DVATGKGIVLGLA

-395 WSPDGTGLMYSTAQ
+395 WSPDGTGLMYSTAD

-429 TWSSQDEILLGSDTD
+429 AWSTQDEILLGSDTD

-449 PDGTGLIK
+449 PDGSGLTK

-463 HFPVWAPNGVAFIYV
+463 HSPVWAPNGLAFIYV
-478 RGGGVF
+478 RGSGVF
-484 GATAPAPPPRPSVL
+484 GATAPAAPPRPSLL
-498 DAATSAVNSFMQARK
+498 DSATAAVNSFMQARK

-520 NSYLD
+520 NAYLD
-525 DNGKKAYMSSGG
+525 DTGRKAYSSSSG
-537 GLNLIVAGDPS
+537 GLNLVVTGDPS

-559 TGDHPDTTQI
+559 TGDHPDSAQF

-601 VDQATAG
+601 IDQATAG
-608 PLLTLGKGAE
+608 PLLSLGKGAE
-618 VVSVEV
+618 VVSVDV

-635 DLKPESVATGVII
+635 DLKPETVAAGIII
-648 LDSKGKQVGGSP
+648 LDGEGKQVGGSP

-666 VTISGLDL
+666 VTIGGLDL
-674 KPHTTYKVVVLST
+674 KPHATYKLVVLTT
-687 VQDVSGTNISA
+687 VQDVGGTNIAA

-703 LSGPADVRGG
+703 FTGPADTHGG
-713 ANGRGE
+713 ADKRSQ

-724 SPLSTPSARPSSSPP
+724 SPHASPSATPSPSSS
-739 TS
+739 S

>member
-1 MSMRND
+1 MSTMHD

-16 GELQHVADLLRAGRM
+16 AELKHVADLLRAGRM
-31 SEDPPLDDAFRSALR
+31 SEEPPLDDAFRSALR
-46 RQLMNRAWGMGGP
+46 RQLMNRAWGMGGTP
-59 RTEPWWRKAFGP
+59 SVPWWRKAFGP

-109 TSPMNQ
+109 TSPMND

-176 TIGPGARTASGEK
+176 TIGPGAKTASGGK
-189 IQAPK
+189 LAAPQ

-199 TQPPAPSPSPTP
+199 TAPPAPSPSPTP

-222 LPDQHQLVGVSAGA
+222 LPDQHQLVGIPAGA
-236 TNIQWLPDSS
+236 TDLQWAPDSS
-246 IVFFVSGGG
+246 TVYFITANG
-255 ALESVPTAGGAIN
+255 ALDSIPAAGG
-268 TLVPD
+268 TVTVLVPD
-273 GVTSAA
+273 SVTSAA
-279 VAPAGDRLAYIR
+279 LAPAGDRMAVLSK
-291 NGKIEVLGLV
+291 GKIDI
-301 EGLDKVEISPV
+301 LDLKARVVTSEISST
-312 PAPTH
+312 PAPLL
-317 VGWTKD
+317 VGWEKD
-323 GVVWTA
+323 RVEWAA
-329 ADGVY
+329 ADGIYAEGADLPGKVASFP
-334 TQSSGGPVKL
+334 TGGSIV
-344 TSLPTTGT
+344 S
-352 INILSFSPDGAHLVY
+352 ISFAPDGAHLAY
-367 TQDQSLYVF
+367 TQNQSLYVF
-376 DIATGKGIVLGLA
+376 DIASGKGIVLGLA

-395 WSPDGTGLMYSTAQ
+395 WSPDGTGVMYSTAQ
-409 GVVVSDVGGKT
+409 GVVVSDAGGKT

-449 PDGTGLIK
+449 PDGTGLTK

-463 HFPVWAPNGVAFIYV
+463 HFPAWAPNGVAFIYL

-484 GATAPAPPPRPSVL
+484 GASAPAPPPRPSAL
-498 DAATSAVNSFMQARK
+498 DSAAAVVNSFMQARK
-513 SSDSVKA
+513 SSDAIKA
-520 NSYLD
+520 STYLD
-525 DNGKKAYMSSGG
+525 DNGRKAYSSSGA
-537 GLNLIVAGDPS
+537 GLNLVVTGDPA

-559 TGDHPDTTQI
+559 TGSQPDTAQF

-601 VDQATAG
+601 VDQASAG

-624 SASTV
+624 SPGAV

-648 LDSKGKQVGGSP
+648 LDSKGKQVGGIA

-666 VTISGLDL
+666 VTIGGLDL
-674 KPHTTYKVVVLST
+674 KVHDTYKLVVLST
-687 VQDVSGTNISA
+687 VQDVSGTNIAA

-703 LSGPADVRGG
+703 FVGPADAHGG
-713 ANGRGE
+713 ANKRGE
-719 QSPSP
+719 SSPSP
-724 SPLSTPSARPSSSPP
+724 TPQASPSAAPSSPP
-739 TS
+739 SS

>member
-1 MSMRND
+1 MSMQHD

-16 GELQHVADLLRAGRM
+16 GELNHVADLLRAGRM

-71 AGLAWAGAAVGV
+71 AALAWAGAAVGV
-83 VLIAAAVVFTALT
+83 VLIAAAVVFAALT
-96 SPSTGGLTQEVQV
+96 NGSTGSFSQEVQV

-115 QSAVRLQQPILVNF
+115 QSAVRLQQAILVNF

-176 TIGPGARTASGEK
+176 TIGPGAKTASGEK
-189 IQAPK
+189 LTAPK

-211 TPVPSPTPRAQ
+211 TPIPSPTPRAQ
-222 LPDQHQLVGVSAGA
+222 LPDQHQLVNVPAGA
-236 TNIQWLPDSS
+236 TNVQWAPDSS
-246 IVFFVSGGG
+246 TVYFVTSNG
-255 ALESVPTAGGAIN
+255 ALDSAPAAGGDV
-268 TLVPD
+268 TVLVPG

-279 VAPAGDRLAYIR
+279 LAPAGNRMAVLS
-291 NGKIEVLGLV
+291 NGKIDIVDLKAHV
-301 EGLDKVEISPV
+301 VISEISST
-312 PAPTH
+312 PAPLL
-317 VGWTKD
+317 VGWEKD
-323 GVVWTA
+323 QVEWAA

-334 TQSSGGPVKL
+334 AEGTDLPVKL
-344 TSLPTTGT
+344 A
-352 INILSFSPDGAHLVY
+352 SFPAGGSIVSISFAPDGAHLAY

-376 DIATGKGIVLGLA
+376 DVASDKGIVLGLA

-420 AATLPAGEP
+420 TATLPAGEP
-429 TWSSQDEILLGSDTD
+429 SWSSQDEILLGSDTD

-449 PDGTGLIK
+449 PDGTGLTK

-463 HFPVWAPNGVAFIYV
+463 HLPMWAPNGLAFIFV
-478 RGGGVF
+478 RGAGVF
-484 GATAPAPPPRPSVL
+484 GATAPAAPPRPSVL
-498 DAATSAVNSFMQARK
+498 DAAASAVNSFMQARK

-520 NSYLD
+520 STYLD
-525 DNGKKAYMSSGG
+525 DNGKKAYSSSGG
-537 GLNLIVAGDPS
+537 GLNLVVAGDPS

-559 TGDHPDTTQI
+559 TGDNPDTTQF

-608 PLLTLGKGAE
+608 PSLTLGKGAE

-648 LDSKGKQVGGSP
+648 LDSKGNQVGGSP

-674 KPHTTYKVVVLST
+674 KPHATYKLVVLST
-687 VQDVSGTNISA
+687 VQDVGGTNIAA

-703 LSGPADVRGG
+703 FTGPADVHGG
-713 ANGRGE
+713 ANKRDE

-724 SPLSTPSARPSSSPP
+724 SPQASPSATPSPSPSS
-739 TS
+739 

>member
-1 MSMRND
+1 MSMRHD

-16 GELQHVADLLRAGRM
+16 GELKHVADLLRAGRM

-59 RTEPWWRKAFGP
+59 TTEPWWRKAFGP
-71 AGLAWAGAAVGV
+71 AALAWAGAAVGV
-83 VLIAAAVVFTALT
+83 ILIAAAVVFGALT
-96 SPSTGGLTQEVQV
+96 NGSTGSFSQEVQV

-115 QSAVRLQQPILVNF
+115 QSAVRLQQAILVNF

-176 TIGPGARTASGEK
+176 TIGPGAKTASGEK
-189 IQAPK
+189 LTAPK

-211 TPVPSPTPRAQ
+211 TPIPSPTPRAQ
-222 LPDQHQLVGVSAGA
+222 LPDQHQLVNVPAGA
-236 TNIQWLPDSS
+236 TNVQWSPDSS
-246 IVFFVSGGG
+246 TVYFITDKGALDSVPAGGG
-255 ALESVPTAGGAIN
+255 NLTV
-268 TLVPD
+268 LVPD

-279 VAPAGDRLAYIR
+279 LAPAGNRIAVLN
-291 NGKIEVLGLV
+291 NGKIDILDLKALV
-301 EGLDKVEISPV
+301 VTSEISST
-312 PAPTH
+312 PTPLM
-317 VGWTKD
+317 VGWSKD
-323 GVVWTA
+323 GVEWAA

-334 TQSSGGPVKL
+334 AEGTDLPVKL
-344 TSLPTTGT
+344 TSLPTTST
-352 INILSFSPDGAHLVY
+352 IKVVSFSPDGAHLAY

-376 DIATGKGIVLGLA
+376 DIASGKGIVLGLA
-389 GAQFLG
+389 GAQLLG

-409 GVVVSDVGGKT
+409 GVVASDVGGKT

-429 TWSSQDEILLGSDTD
+429 SWSSQDEILLGSDTD
-444 LWEVR
+444 LWDVR
-449 PDGTGLIK
+449 PDGSGLTK

-463 HFPVWAPNGVAFIYV
+463 HLPMWAPNGLAFIFV
-478 RGGGVF
+478 RGAGVF
-484 GATAPAPPPRPSVL
+484 GATAPAAPPRPSVL
-498 DAATSAVNSFMQARK
+498 DAAASAVNSFMQARK

-520 NSYLD
+520 STYLD
-525 DNGKKAYMSSGG
+525 DSGKKAYSSSGG
-537 GLNLIVAGDPS
+537 GLNLVVAGDPS

-559 TGDHPDTTQI
+559 TGDHPDTAQF

-608 PLLTLGKGAE
+608 PLLSLGKGAE

-624 SASTV
+624 SAGTV

-648 LDSKGKQVGGSP
+648 LDSKGKQVGGNP

-674 KPHTTYKVVVLST
+674 KSHATYKLVVLST
-687 VQDVSGTNISA
+687 VQDVGGTNIAA

-703 LSGPADVRGG
+703 FTGPADVHGG
-713 ANGRGE
+713 ANKRDQ

-724 SPLSTPSARPSSSPP
+724 SPQASPSATPSSSP
-739 TS
+739 SS